1 MRTPPQGNDTI
12 NTRRARHRARTR
24 PKPYSNHTGKPDL
37 NTLRVWNGNEG
48 PTLEQ
53 LVEAM
58 PPKDGKF
65 Y

>member
-1 MRTPPQGNDTI
+1 MTKPKATGQPFATPAMQALRNKL
-12 NTRRARHRARTR
+12 R
-24 PKPYSNHTGKPDL
+24 PKPDL
-37 NTLRVWNGNEG
+37 NSLKVWNGNEG

-53 LVEAM
+53 LVQAV